1 MSTEPDSTA
10 QKIHFGDDIK
20 PVKSTG
26 YSINRRVSL
35 SEKDD
40 LEADQKKFA
49 DQDRNHKK
57 KQASRIPSTKI
68 SVMRIYVSL
77 TPDPCRSHPSQS
89 HDFQPVVISQLTLYR
104 YSGVGI

>member
-1 MSTEPDSTA
+1 MSTELNSTA

-20 PVKSTG
+20 PVRSTG

-49 DQDRNHKK
+49 DEDRNRKK
-57 KQASRIPSTKI
+57 KQASRITTSTKI
-68 SVMRIYVSL
+68 FVTRKYAFLVPGPLLVAYFSIA
-77 TPDPCRSHPSQS
+77 
-89 HDFQPVVISQLTLYR
+89 
-104 YSGVGI
+104 

>member
-10 QKIHFGDDIK
+10 QKIHFGDDIN

-57 KQASRIPSTKI
+57 KQASRIPSKKYL
-68 SVMRIYVSL
+68 S
-77 TPDPCRSHPSQS
+77 
-89 HDFQPVVISQLTLYR
+89 
-104 YSGVGI
+104 

>member
-20 PVKSTG
+20 PVKSTV

-68 SVMRIYVSL
+68 SVTWIYA
-77 TPDPCRSHPSQS
+77 PDPYWSHPSQS
-89 HDFQPVVISQLTLYR
+89 QDFQPVVISQLTLCR
-104 YSGVGI
+104 YLGVGI